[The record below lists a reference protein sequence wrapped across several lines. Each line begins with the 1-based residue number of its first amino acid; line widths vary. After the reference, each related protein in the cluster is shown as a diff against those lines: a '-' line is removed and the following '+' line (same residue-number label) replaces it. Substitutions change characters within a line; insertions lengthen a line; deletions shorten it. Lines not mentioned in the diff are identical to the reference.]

1 MTEGLKRFQQTG
13 DFHFVT
19 FSCYQRRPY
28 LGLPEPRNLFEE
40 VLERTRS
47 KYKFGVIGYVVMP
60 EHVHLLLTEPA
71 GSPLAKALMALKISS
86 SKRLKGSPFWQIR
99 YYDFNVFTQRKQ
111 VESYVISIETL
122 SAEDSSIGLKTGS
135 GRASVTTSPA
145 HGERSRLN
153 RPGLHSY
160 GIEPQSRQ
168 ASQKTIKNNRYFYP
182 TLTARNAVKVGHPH
196 CRP

>member
-1 MTEGLKRFQQTG
+1 MTEGLKRYQQTG

-40 VLERTRS
+40 ALERTRS

-71 GSPLAKALMALKISS
+71 GAPLSKALMALKISS
-86 SKRLKGSPFWQIR
+86 SKHLKESPFWQIR

-111 VESYVISIETL
+111 VEKLRYVHRNPVRRGLVDRPEDWEWSSFYHYRTGARGTVEIE
-122 SAEDSSIGLKTGS
+122 SSWTAFLRDRTTIQ
-135 GRASVTTSPA
+135 ASVTKDNK
-145 HGERSRLN
+145 E
-153 RPGLHSY
+153 
-160 GIEPQSRQ
+160 Q
-168 ASQKTIKNNRYFYP
+168 
-182 TLTARNAVKVGHPH
+182 
-196 CRP
+196 

>member
-1 MTEGLKRFQQTG
+1 MTEGLKRYQQTG

-28 LGLPEPRNLFEE
+28 LGLPAPRDLFEE

-71 GSPLAKALMALKISS
+71 SSPLAKALMALKISS
-86 SKRLKGSPFWQIR
+86 SKHLKESPFWQIR

-111 VESYVISIETL
+111 VEKLRYIHRNPVRRGLVDRPEDWAWSSFCHYLTGARGKVEIESSWTAFLRDRTSIK
-122 SAEDSSIGLKTGS
+122 A
-135 GRASVTTSPA
+135 
-145 HGERSRLN
+145 
-153 RPGLHSY
+153 
-160 GIEPQSRQ
+160 GIAKDKKEQ
-168 ASQKTIKNNRYFYP
+168 
-182 TLTARNAVKVGHPH
+182 
-196 CRP
+196 